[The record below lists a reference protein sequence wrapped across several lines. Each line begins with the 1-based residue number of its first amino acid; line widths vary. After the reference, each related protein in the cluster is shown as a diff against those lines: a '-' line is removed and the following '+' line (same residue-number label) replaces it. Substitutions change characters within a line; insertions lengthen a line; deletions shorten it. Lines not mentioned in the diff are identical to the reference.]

1 MESRVID
8 LDEIRQEVAK
18 KHNFLLDL
26 DDPVLITVT
35 ICEVILNQYVEM
47 VAAQNAEY
55 VKTLTDAAEA
65 SVQKGLAESKATA
78 GKLITDA
85 SNYVS
90 DQVSSQAK
98 QAIALSISEGGKKLL
113 QAQNELLQKAE
124 AAKRSAVIAGS
135 VSVVWAV
142 FSLLVAVKFL
152 GGV

>member
-1 MESRVID
+1 MITSLEEVVK
-8 LDEIRQEVAK
+8 EVAVQ
-18 KHNFLLDL
+18 HNTILQENDPLLM
-26 DDPVLITVT
+26 TVT
-35 ICEVILNQYVEM
+35 INELILNQYVEM
-47 VAAQNAEY
+47 VATQNAEY
-55 VKTLTDAAEA
+55 VKTLTDAVEA

-124 AAKRSAVIAGS
+124 AANRSAVIAGS
-135 VSVVWAV
+135 VSVVCAV
-142 FSLLVAVKFL
+142 FSLLVAMKFL
-152 GGV
+152 GGM